1 MFANRDIGG
10 LSDLAE
16 TLHQMHAGRWSHSD
30 LFVVSPIEFEYLV
43 AALFAD
49 MGYEVAVTEE
59 RGDKGIDVIARSASE
74 VLAIQVKQHS
84 EGNNVGRPTV
94 QQTIGA
100 MAQAGADNAV
110 IVSSAGF
117 TKPLGKRRTNS
128 VTRST

>member
-1 MFANRDIGG
+1 VVALGPLRG
-10 LSDLAE
+10 L
-16 TLHQMHAGRWSHSD
+16 
-30 LFVVSPIEFEYLV
+30 PIEFEYLV

-100 MAQAGADNAV
+100 MARRRRQCSDRLLGRLHENR
-110 IVSSAGF
+110 SASVE
-117 TKPLGKRRTNS
+117 RT
-128 VTRST
+128 R